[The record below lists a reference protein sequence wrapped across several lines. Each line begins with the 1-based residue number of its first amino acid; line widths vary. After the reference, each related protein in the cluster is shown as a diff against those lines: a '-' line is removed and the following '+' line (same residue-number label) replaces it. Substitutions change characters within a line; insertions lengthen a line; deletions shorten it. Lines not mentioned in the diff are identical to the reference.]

1 MLPQLFIL
9 STVYSDFFRL
19 ASLAEMTCSSVCS
32 RDHLQGVKDL
42 TSAFRRYQSFSVEEL
57 NHDPSDLLGFFMED
71 TSTSDAMHST
81 QRRSG
86 SPNGA
91 RGGHLLPAKV
101 LVDGLPW
108 EERNTIYNLD
118 PDPPVRLDKLRSFI
132 YFLLILALTF
142 GLAINMGGATERKRT
157 AALPHGR
164 RIPSI
169 PLSDRVLVLQHAIHA
184 QI

>member
-1 MLPQLFIL
+1 
-9 STVYSDFFRL
+9 
-19 ASLAEMTCSSVCS
+19 MTCSSVCS

-118 PDPPVRLDKLRSFI
+118 PDTPVRLDKLRHVLYLFSVNPGSYLWVGDKYGWCDRAQTDSRTSARETDSI
-132 YFLLILALTF
+132 Y
-142 GLAINMGGATERKRT
+142 
-157 AALPHGR
+157 
-164 RIPSI
+164 S
-169 PLSDRVLVLQHAIHA
+169 A
-184 QI
+184 Q